1 MNLGPTTKT
10 RMFLVTLA
18 GAEGL
23 EPPSLALEARIL
35 PLNYAPLVQMARFE
49 LACVKH

>member
-18 GAEGL
+18 GAEGF
-23 EPPSLALEARIL
+23 EPPSLVLETSIL
-35 PLNYAPLVQMARFE
+35 PLNYTPLVQMVRFE
-49 LACVKH
+49 LTRN